1 MGDEYL
7 RETEVKLHKL
17 RCKIDEKKKDIGN
30 RKILLKDLSSS
41 DTNKK
46 KKEEKLTKLNIKS
59 ETINNNIEKTIK
71 YYEDEV
77 QRAERKA
84 REDIERIENKLREY
98 KEYCFNKKQEQEK
111 KLQIEIEK
119 IDSQKEFFS
128 DDDNIDEEGDKQ
140 LIKMNL
146 ELKDLEKELDERQT
160 VYDIQKA
167 KHKQREENAR
177 IELLQFEMLQR
188 KIEEHRKQ
196 INEENNNLHF

>member
-1 MGDEYL
+1 MSSIIEEGIYL
-7 RETEVKLHKL
+7 EL
-17 RCKIDEKKKDIGN
+17 
-30 RKILLKDLSSS
+30 
-41 DTNKK
+41 
-46 KKEEKLTKLNIKS
+46 EEKYQEFKSINYTKSS
-59 ETINNNIEKTIK
+59 ELMNSHLDSNIK

-146 ELKDLEKELDERQT
+146 ELKDLEKELDEKQT